1 MLLVE
6 TWAFDYVCNYG
17 FCLAYLKLDSTWNWC
32 KQYLLLAGAKD
43 RWAKIP
49 VYQPADG
56 RPAWR
61 PSYRP
66 DNRPTTTTPTTR
78 GTTTTTTT
86 HRPYHRHHHHHNHS
100 PPQIP
105 NGKPDTCDTSYD
117 AVSVIRRELFV
128 FKGQVRIQCCL
139 ESYILAKS
147 KQQGKTNYFVLKA
160 SSLCYHNQFWVR
172 PLPLYY
178 FSVPIPLNY
187 TNLLLFYFSSSKK
200 LLTQGGHAE
209 NKKARYLFK
218 YKIK

>member
-1 MLLVE
+1 MDGELNIRTVQFSVSWNISVWLRMYL
-6 TWAFDYVCNYG
+6 WILSNI
-17 FCLAYLKLDSTWNWC
+17 AYLKLDPTWDWC
-32 KQYLLLAGAKD
+32 KQYFLLAGAKD

-56 RPAWR
+56 KPAWR

-66 DNRPTTTTPTTR
+66 DNRPTTTTSIPTTR

-86 HRPYHRHHHHHNHS
+86 HRPYHRHHHHHNNS

-139 ESYILAKS
+139 
-147 KQQGKTNYFVLKA
+147 
-160 SSLCYHNQFWVR
+160 
-172 PLPLYY
+172 
-178 FSVPIPLNY
+178 
-187 TNLLLFYFSSSKK
+187 
-200 LLTQGGHAE
+200 
-209 NKKARYLFK
+209 
-218 YKIK
+218 